1 MTESTVQA
9 AQGPEIQG
17 PEIQGP
23 ATQVDRPTVPAVA
36 RGERRAP
43 PRDSGSTRT
52 GTWATLRF
60 WAGVGVVSAATMLAD
75 LSLATG
81 IAGSVLHLAVVLL
94 GWWAAGP
101 RQTAGLALWASAL
114 VLIGF
119 VLRVEETTIQVAVV
133 DHAIALL
140 AIWGAAAAL
149 IAAKRAQAT
158 ERRARK
164 ALETRLAAQ
173 ASALAATRTQAEIA
187 NRSRSEFFAKM
198 GHELRTPLNAII
210 GFSEIIKDEIF
221 GPVGSARYREYMH
234 DINDSGHHLLDL
246 VNDLLDIA
254 RIEVGKSEL
263 DDEVLAVPE
272 VIAASLA
279 EFADQAAAGGVIL
292 DSDIRAGLPH
302 LRADPRKVRQMLSN
316 LLSNAVRFTEPGGR
330 VTLGAWSSPDAGFVL
345 QVLDS
350 GIGMALKDIPVALS
364 PFGQV
369 KNALRQRH
377 EGSGLGLPLTK
388 AMAELHAGSLD
399 LQSEPGAGTTVTLRF
414 PAERLVALPKVA

>member
-1 MTESTVQA
+1 
-9 AQGPEIQG
+9 
-17 PEIQGP
+17 
-23 ATQVDRPTVPAVA
+23 
-36 RGERRAP
+36 
-43 PRDSGSTRT
+43 
-52 GTWATLRF
+52 
-60 WAGVGVVSAATMLAD
+60 MLAD

-101 RQTAGLALWASAL
+101 RQAAGLALWASAL

-119 VLRVEETTIQVAVV
+119 GLRVEEPTIQVAVV

-140 AIWGAAAAL
+140 AIWGTAAAL

-158 ERRARK
+158 ARRARK

-173 ASALAATRTQAEIA
+173 AAALAATRTQAEIA

-263 DDEVLAVPE
+263 DDQVLAVPE

-279 EFADQAAAGGVIL
+279 EFADQAAAGGVTL

-302 LRADPRKVRQMLSN
+302 LRADPRKLRQMLSN

-345 QVLDS
+345 QVVDS

-414 PAERLVALPKVA
+414 PAERLVALTKVA

>member
-9 AQGPEIQG
+9 AQGPATS
-17 PEIQGP
+17 GP
-23 ATQVDRPTVPAVA
+23 ATQIDRPAVPAVA

-43 PRDSGSTRT
+43 PRDSESTQT
-52 GTWATLRF
+52 GTWAALRF
-60 WAGVGVVSAATMLAD
+60 WTGVGVVSAATMLAD
-75 LSLATG
+75 LSLAPG

-94 GWWAAGP
+94 GWWAVGP
-101 RQTAGLALWASAL
+101 RQAAGLALWASAL

-119 VLRVEETTIQVAVV
+119 GLRVEETTLQVAVV

-140 AIWGAAAAL
+140 AIWGTAAAL
-149 IAAKRAQAT
+149 IAAKRVQAT
-158 ERRARK
+158 DRRARK

-173 ASALAATRTQAEIA
+173 ASELAATRTQAEIA

-263 DDEVLAVPE
+263 DDQVLAVPE

-279 EFADQAAAGGVIL
+279 EFADQAAAGGVTL

-302 LRADPRKVRQMLSN
+302 LRADPRKLRQMLSN

-345 QVLDS
+345 QVADS

>member
-1 MTESTVQA
+1 M
-9 AQGPEIQG
+9 
-17 PEIQGP
+17 
-23 ATQVDRPTVPAVA
+23 PAVA

-52 GTWATLRF
+52 GTWAALRF
-60 WAGVGVVSAATMLAD
+60 WTGVGVVSAATMLAD
-75 LSLATG
+75 LSLAPG

-94 GWWAAGP
+94 GWWAVGP
-101 RQTAGLALWASAL
+101 RQAAGLALWASAL

-119 VLRVEETTIQVAVV
+119 GLRMEETTLQVAVV

-140 AIWGAAAAL
+140 AIWGTAAAL

-234 DINDSGHHLLDL
+234 DINNSGHHLLDL

-254 RIEVGKSEL
+254 RIEVGKSEF

-279 EFADQAAAGGVIL
+279 EFADQAAAGGVTL
-292 DSDIRAGLPH
+292 DSDIRAGRAGLPH
-302 LRADPRKVRQMLSN
+302 LRAAPRQLRQMLSN

-345 QVLDS
+345 QVADS

-369 KNALRQRH
+369 KNVLHERH

>member
-1 MTESTVQA
+1 M
-9 AQGPEIQG
+9 G
-17 PEIQGP
+17 GP
-23 ATQVDRPTVPAVA
+23 ARQVAV
-36 RGERRAP
+36 
-43 PRDSGSTRT
+43 
-52 GTWATLRF
+52 
-60 WAGVGVVSAATMLAD
+60 
-75 LSLATG
+75 
-81 IAGSVLHLAVVLL
+81 
-94 GWWAAGP
+94 
-101 RQTAGLALWASAL
+101 LALWASAL

-119 VLRVEETTIQVAVV
+119 GLRAEETTLQVAVV

-140 AIWGAAAAL
+140 AVWGTAAAL

-158 ERRARK
+158 DRRARK
-164 ALETRLAAQ
+164 TLETRLAAQ
-173 ASALAATRTQAEIA
+173 ASALAATRAQAEIA

-221 GPVGSARYREYMH
+221 APVRSARYREYMH

-254 RIEVGKSEL
+254 RIEVGKSEF
-263 DDEVLAVPE
+263 DDQVLAVPE

-279 EFADQAAAGGVIL
+279 EFADQAAAGGVTL
-292 DSDIRAGLPH
+292 DSDIGAGLPH
-302 LRADPRKVRQMLSN
+302 LRADPRQLRQMLSN
-316 LLSNAVRFTEPGGR
+316 LLSNAVRFTEPGVR
-330 VTLGAWSSPDAGFVL
+330 VTLGAWSNPDTGFVL
-345 QVLDS
+345 QVADS

>member
-140 AIWGAAAAL
+140 AIWGTAAAL

>member
-1 MTESTVQA
+1 
-9 AQGPEIQG
+9 
-17 PEIQGP
+17 
-23 ATQVDRPTVPAVA
+23 
-36 RGERRAP
+36 
-43 PRDSGSTRT
+43 
-52 GTWATLRF
+52 
-60 WAGVGVVSAATMLAD
+60 VSAATMLAD

-140 AIWGAAAAL
+140 AIWGTAAAL

-254 RIEVGKSEL
+254 RIEVGKSEF
-263 DDEVLAVPE
+263 DDQVLAVPE

-302 LRADPRKVRQMLSN
+302 LRADPRKLRQMLSN

>member
-9 AQGPEIQG
+9 AQGPAIQG
-17 PEIQGP
+17 PAIQGP

-140 AIWGAAAAL
+140 AIWGTAAAL

>member
-9 AQGPEIQG
+9 AQGPA
-17 PEIQGP
+17 IQGP

-81 IAGSVLHLAVVLL
+81 IAGSVLHLAVILL
-94 GWWAAGP
+94 GWWAAGS

-140 AIWGAAAAL
+140 AIWGTAAAL

>member
-1 MTESTVQA
+1 MTESTVPA
-9 AQGPEIQG
+9 A
-17 PEIQGP
+17 QGP
-23 ATQVDRPTVPAVA
+23 ATQGPATQGGRPAVPADA

-43 PRDSGSTRT
+43 PKDSVAT
-52 GTWATLRF
+52 GTGTLAALRF

-94 GWWAAGP
+94 GWWAVRP
-101 RQTAGLALWASAL
+101 RQVAVLALWASAL
-114 VLIGF
+114 VLIGYS
-119 VLRVEETTIQVAVV
+119 LRVEETTLQVAVI

-140 AIWGAAAAL
+140 AVWGTAAAL
-149 IAAKRAQAT
+149 IAAKRAGAA

-173 ASALAATRTQAEIA
+173 ASALAATRAQAEIA

-221 GPVGSARYREYMH
+221 GPVGSARYAEYMH

-254 RIEVGKSEL
+254 RIEVGKSEF
-263 DDEVLAVPE
+263 DDQVLAVPE

-279 EFADQAAAGGVIL
+279 EFADQAAAGGVTL
-292 DSDIRAGLPH
+292 DSDIGAGLSH
-302 LRADPRKVRQMLSN
+302 LRADPRKLRQMLSN

-330 VTLGAWSSPDAGFVL
+330 VTLGAWSDPDTGFVL
-345 QVLDS
+345 QVADS

-399 LQSEPGAGTTVTLRF
+399 LESEPGAGTTVTLRF